1 MIGYIVM
8 GLILVPLAVLML
20 ASVFEAPRTGKIA
33 LQFTGAF
40 LSLIA
45 AMILGFVL
53 IGIVM
58 GLIVPK

>member
-8 GLILVPLAVLML
+8 GLIIGPLAVLML

-33 LQFTGAF
+33 LQFTAVF
-40 LSLIA
+40 LGLIT

-58 GLIVPK
+58 GFIVPK